1 MAKRKNFPTWRKDSR
16 TMYFKSTKAYCWCI
30 IISVVLKFFLK
41 QNKKKK
47 IYKIYSSAFVWNI
60 LIPFLE
66 RKWKICGKTVIEHI
80 ITGSYNKDNI
90 TFTTLLFKLFLLN
103 FSLWFAITFRTQ
115 FKYYW
120 YHIVTIN
127 AQ

>member
-1 MAKRKNFPTWRKDSR
+1 MYYNFCC
-16 TMYFKSTKAYCWCI
+16 FKVFPQA
-30 IISVVLKFFLK
+30 K

-66 RKWKICGKTVIEHI
+66 RKWKICGKTVTEHI

-103 FSLWFAITFRTQ
+103 FSLWFAITLE
-115 FKYYW
+115 
-120 YHIVTIN
+120 HNLSVIDIIL
-127 AQ
+127 